1 LQKVPRVSLK
11 SHPPSFSA
19 PTAPCRWPDRVTPPQ
34 AGLILACFPR
44 PGRCLPAGARRRPL
58 CPTRICTGIRHEGGR
73 PRRGARMS
81 SRRPERAP
89 RGPAVTSSSPSLLA
103 ASSSTAAATPGSNA
117 KPRRG
122 QQCSSARGVRR
133 GAGQIT
139 AQERK
144 AGLRGERDP
153 AVDAASV
160 DLLLAEQRADASRCA
175 HHHSLPISCWL
186 ATASRLQRS
195 WQPPQA
201 PSPLTSISPHCHRHQ
216 DALCSLHQLQAAL
229 PASALER
236 SRLPGPQRTFA

>member
-1 LQKVPRVSLK
+1 LQKVPRISLK

-19 PTAPCRWPDRVTPPQ
+19 PTAPCRWPDRAITPPSRPH
-34 AGLILACFPR
+34 PR
-44 PGRCLPAGARRRPL
+44 VLPPPWPLPPRRRPL

-117 KPRRG
+117 KPRRA
-122 QQCSSARGVRR
+122 QQRSSARGVRR
-133 GAGQIT
+133 GPGQIT
-139 AQERK
+139 AHERK

-160 DLLLAEQRADASRCA
+160 DLLLAEQRVDASRCS
-175 HHHSLPISCWL
+175 HHHSLPISC
-186 ATASRLQRS
+186 
-195 WQPPQA
+195 
-201 PSPLTSISPHCHRHQ
+201 
-216 DALCSLHQLQAAL
+216 
-229 PASALER
+229 
-236 SRLPGPQRTFA
+236 